1 MNSDQ
6 SLLDLTSRFIKIVGV
21 SKASVAIQLFA
32 QLANQL
38 LPSSKDN
45 KKAQAKQPKSKQTS
59 EQVASASRSDK
70 AIDRHRQLLETLE
83 CLQKQQKQRVTFDL
97 PPPYPINAGPSTHC
111 YKQ

>member
-1 MNSDQ
+1 MNSEQ
-6 SLLDLTSRFIKIVGV
+6 SLLDLTSRFISIVGV

-45 KKAQAKQPKSKQTS
+45 KKAQAKQPKSKQTP

-70 AIDRHRQLLETLE
+70 AIDRHRQLLEALE
-83 CLQKQQKQRVTFDL
+83 SLKRQHKRVTFDS